1 MAPLVNACV
10 QTEGGWSADDVSV
23 LDVPYL
29 SHLTDGLRKALL
41 AYDKV
46 PYPYR

>member
-1 MAPLVNACV
+1 MATLQA
-10 QTEGGWSADDVSV
+10 EGGWSADDVSV